1 MCGADSAW
9 KLILGIVALTSF
21 VIIGV
26 GSAVNPDWGIKH
38 FGPSLRRGGELL
50 TEFNRFGMAFF
61 GIALGA
67 FGLFGLY
74 SLLRD
79 CF

>member
-1 MCGADSAW
+1 
-9 KLILGIVALTSF
+9 
-21 VIIGV
+21 
-26 GSAVNPDWGIKH
+26 
-38 FGPSLRRGGELL
+38 LRRGGELL